1 MIGMSTCLFESPTT
15 YDEKVVAKRWNDKAK
30 TFFAA
35 LPAQLNTVSDFTAE
49 NTKLA
54 FEQLA
59 AQQELKPG
67 DVLQMFRVL
76 VSGQGSG
83 LDLFGMVALLGKE
96 EVNKRIEAGRAALN

>member
-1 MIGMSTCLFESPTT
+1 
-15 YDEKVVAKRWNDKAK
+15 
-30 TFFAA
+30 
-35 LPAQLNTVSDFTAE
+35 
-49 NTKLA
+49 
-54 FEQLA
+54 LA

-96 EVNKRIEAGRAALN
+96 EVKKRIDAGRAALN